1 MGPAVAAGRGVVVT
15 DLEPVAWG
23 YGLIEGPRVD
33 PEGGLYF
40 SDVPNGGVRRLA
52 PDGSIEVVV
61 PKRRGVGGIALHAD
75 GGIVISGRDISHVVD
90 GTTRTLF
97 ATDAPGFND
106 LFVDAAGRVL
116 CGTMRSD
123 PFSTSGVRVPGECW
137 RVDVEGLATVLYD
150 GVSLANGIGLS
161 PDGGVLYHADTASY
175 GVWAHDYGADGAV
188 SGRRMLVQR
197 DDLQPDG
204 LAVDEHG
211 TVWVADVSGSSSVRG
226 FSPAGDEVGRI
237 PVPARMVTSLCF
249 GGPDRRDLY
258 VVTAD
263 NTDDPD
269 RGGTIF
275 RGRAE
280 VPGCTVALARV

>member
-1 MGPAVAAGRGVVVT
+1 MT
-15 DLEPVAWG
+15 ELEPIAWG
-23 YGLIEGPRVD
+23 HGLIEGPRVD
-33 PEGGLYF
+33 PEDGLYF

-90 GTTRTLF
+90 GTTRILF

-123 PFSTSGVRVPGECW
+123 PFSTTGERTPGECW
-137 RVDVEGLATVLYD
+137 RIDAGGLATTLYG
-150 GVSLANGIGLS
+150 GVSLTNGIGLS
-161 PDGGVLYHADTASY
+161 PGGDVLYHADTANN
-175 GVWAHDYGADGAV
+175 GVWAHDYGADGSV
-188 SGRRMLVQR
+188 GGRRMLVQR

-204 LAVDEHG
+204 LAVDEEG
-211 TVWVADVSGSSSVRG
+211 TVWVADVSGSGSVRG

-249 GGPDRRDLY
+249 GGADRRDLY

-269 RGGTIF
+269 RAGTIF

-280 VPGCTVALARV
+280 VPGCAVAVATV